1 MLALLRLGLVRKK
14 ALLFV
19 NSIDAGFRLRL
30 FLEAFGVRAAV
41 LNAELPLNSRHHILQ
56 VGRGAF
62 SPCSVGRRLMRLLR
76 AASADQQ
83 QHHACCA
90 CIMHCSTACRVCS
103 MMSYG
108 GRVPACLC

>member
-1 MLALLRLGLVRKK
+1 MHVRVRVDSPMQPPRMRRKDKLLHVLALLRLGLVRKK

-56 VGRGAF
+56 VCITSLCVTLIR
-62 SPCSVGRRLMRLLR
+62 PLELQEPPYL
-76 AASADQQ
+76 QP
-83 QHHACCA
+83 HAHA
-90 CIMHCSTACRVCS
+90 
-103 MMSYG
+103 
-108 GRVPACLC
+108 